1 MQHLRPYHFAQLR
14 EAAFLPYYAAIVG
27 AGGIVCF
34 DWEDSMQVAGDD
46 DATRALKHAQRQQ
59 VRQLLARP
67 DLAGEHLAVR
77 LNAPDTAHYAADI
90 QALRGLPGLHAVFVP
105 KAEHPDALRQVLR
118 ELPVPV
124 RHVVPI
130 VETTAGFAALPAL
143 LAVPDARLALVAFGH
158 CDYNLSLGLFP
169 FRHQDA
175 AQYWDWVA
183 ELDAHLQAAGKHLLN
198 SPVLR
203 LAADAHFQ
211 AVLHR
216 LRTYPSAAG
225 QITLCLRQTLAC
237 AAAAPAAG
245 PPPAAGFTPDFGP
258 HLTQCFEQHQLPG
271 RFFAL
276 DAERRLI
283 SPHEYAAAAHQHLPS
298 PLCI

>member
-1 MQHLRPYHFAQLR
+1 MQPLRPYHFAQLR
-14 EAAFLPYYAAIVG
+14 DVAFQPYYAAIVG

-34 DWEDSMQVAGDD
+34 DWEDSIQVLGDEE
-46 DATRALKHAQRQQ
+46 ATRTLKHAQRQQ
-59 VRQLLARP
+59 VRQVLASP
-67 DLAGEHLAVR
+67 GIAGEHLAVR
-77 LNAPDTAHYAADI
+77 LNAPGTAHYAADLR
-90 QALRGLPGLHAVFVP
+90 ALRGLPGLHAVFVP
-105 KAEHPDALRQVLR
+105 KVEHPETLRQVLR

-130 VETTAGFAALPAL
+130 IETTAGFAALPAL
-143 LAVPDARLALVAFGH
+143 LAVADARLTLVAFGH

-169 FRHQDA
+169 FQHQDS
-175 AQYWDWVA
+175 AQYWAWVA

-203 LAADAHFQ
+203 LADEAHFG

-237 AAAAPAAG
+237 ATAAAEAG
-245 PPPAAGFTPDFGP
+245 PPLIAGSSPDFGP
-258 HLTQCFEQHQLPG
+258 HLAQRFEQHRLPS

-276 DAERRLI
+276 DTERRLI
-283 SPHEYAAAAHQHLPS
+283 SPHEYAAAHQRP
-298 PLCI
+298 PN